1 MEVAVLRKGI
11 VPLPLARSGP
21 PMIRKGPHKGESG
34 MIVVF
39 GSINMDLVARVPRI
53 ARPGE
58 TVLSRRAD
66 SFFGGK
72 GANQAVAAARIGQGR
87 PGQVAMVGA
96 VGNDPFGMA
105 CLKNLEDNGIDVQ
118 AVRTAAEPT
127 GCAFITVDETGE
139 NAITVASGANM
150 ALRSMDL
157 ADSLLSKAS
166 VLVLQMEVPLAD
178 SLDAAARAR
187 QAGVRVI
194 WNFAPV
200 PPVNERSGMAELLEA
215 TDVLVVN
222 EHEVLAIAGIVGVP
236 AGNDYLKAAAVLAGN
251 FGPTCIVTAG
261 ARGAY
266 SVSRDGTRIHAE
278 ARPITPVDTTGAG
291 DTFVGVLANG
301 FAEGLEM
308 GSAMERAC
316 AAASLSCLTAG
327 AQAGMPRREA
337 LEHYLSQA

>member
-1 MEVAVLRKGI
+1 
-11 VPLPLARSGP
+11 
-21 PMIRKGPHKGESG
+21 

-39 GSINMDLVARVPRI
+39 GSINMDLVARVRAI

-72 GANQAVAAARIGQGR
+72 GANQAVAAARVSGGGPVR
-87 PGQVAMVGA
+87 VAMAGA

-105 CLKNLEDNGIDVQ
+105 CLKNLEGNGVDV
-118 AVRTAAEPT
+118 AAIRITDEPT

-150 ALRSMDL
+150 ALRSADL
-157 ADSLLSKAS
+157 PDSLLSNAS
-166 VLVLQMEVPLAD
+166 VVVLQMEVPIAD
-178 SLDAAARAR
+178 NLEVAARAR
-187 QAGVRVI
+187 KAGVKVV

-200 PPVNERSGMAELLEA
+200 PPVKERSAMAELLA
-215 TDVLVVN
+215 VTDVLVVN
-222 EHEVLAIAGIVGVP
+222 EHEALSIADIVGEP
-236 AGNDYLKAAAVLAGN
+236 SGDDYLKAGSTISRS

-266 SVSRDGTRIHAE
+266 AIAPDGAQIHAM

-301 FAEGLEM
+301 LAEGLEI
-308 GSAMERAC
+308 GRAMERAC

-327 AQAGMPRREA
+327 AQAGMPQREA
-337 LEHYLSQA
+337 LEQHLTQA

>member
-1 MEVAVLRKGI
+1 
-11 VPLPLARSGP
+11 
-21 PMIRKGPHKGESG
+21 MI
-34 MIVVF
+34 IIF
-39 GSINMDLVARVPRI
+39 GSINMDLVARVQRI

-72 GANQAVAAARIGQGR
+72 GANQAVAAARISRGG
-87 PGQVAMVGA
+87 GMEVAMTGA
-96 VGNDPFGMA
+96 VGNDPFGIA
-105 CLKNLEDNGIDVQ
+105 CLKNLEENGVDVSTIR
-118 AVRTAAEPT
+118 VTDEPT

-150 ALRSMDL
+150 ALRSSDL
-157 ADSLLSKAS
+157 PESLLSKAS
-166 VLVLQMEVPLAD
+166 VLVLQMEVPIAD
-178 SLDAAARAR
+178 NLDVAARAR
-187 QAGVRVI
+187 RAGVKVV

-200 PPVNERSGMAELLEA
+200 PAVGERSTMSELLA
-215 TDVLVVN
+215 VTDVLVVN
-222 EHEVLAIAGIVGVP
+222 EHEALSIAGIVGEP
-236 AGNDYLKAAAVLAGN
+236 AGDDFLKAGSAIARS

-266 SVSRDGTRIHAE
+266 AIAPDGAQTHVT

-301 FAEGLEM
+301 LDEGLEI
-308 GSAMERAC
+308 GRAMERAC

-327 AQAGMPRREA
+327 AQAGMPLREA
-337 LEHYLSQA
+337 LDRHLAQD

>member
-1 MEVAVLRKGI
+1 
-11 VPLPLARSGP
+11 
-21 PMIRKGPHKGESG
+21 
-34 MIVVF
+34 MIVIF
-39 GSINMDLVARVPRI
+39 GSINMDLVARVQRI

-72 GANQAVAAARIGQGR
+72 GANQAVAAARVSRGGPMR
-87 PGQVAMVGA
+87 VAMAGA
-96 VGNDPFGMA
+96 VGNDPFGTA
-105 CLKNLEDNGIDVQ
+105 CLNNLEENGVDVG
-118 AVRTAAEPT
+118 AIRITDEPT

-150 ALRSMDL
+150 TLRSADL
-157 ADSLLSKAS
+157 PDSLLSKAS
-166 VLVLQMEVPLAD
+166 VLVLQMEVPIAD
-178 SLDAAARAR
+178 SLEVAARAR
-187 QAGVRVI
+187 RAGVKVV

-200 PPVNERSGMAELLEA
+200 PPVKERSAMAELLA
-215 TDVLVVN
+215 VTDVLVVN
-222 EHEVLAIAGIVGVP
+222 EHEALSIADIVGEP
-236 AGNDYLKAAAVLAGN
+236 SGDEYLKAGAIIAQS

-266 SVSRDGTRIHAE
+266 AIARDGVQIHAT

-301 FAEGLEM
+301 LAEGLEI
-308 GSAMERAC
+308 GRAMERAC

-327 AQAGMPRREA
+327 AQAGMPQREA
-337 LEHYLSQA
+337 LEQHLNQG

>member
-1 MEVAVLRKGI
+1 
-11 VPLPLARSGP
+11 
-21 PMIRKGPHKGESG
+21 MI
-34 MIVVF
+34 IIF
-39 GSINMDLVARVPRI
+39 GSINMDLVARVQRI

-72 GANQAVAAARIGQGR
+72 GANQAVAAARVGR
-87 PGQVAMVGA
+87 RGGMPVAMAGA

-105 CLKNLEDNGIDVQ
+105 CLKNLEANGVEVSAIRV
-118 AVRTAAEPT
+118 TEEPT

-150 ALRSMDL
+150 ALRSSDL
-157 ADSLLSKAS
+157 SDSLLSQAS
-166 VLVLQMEVPLAD
+166 VLVLQMEVPVAD
-178 SLDAAARAR
+178 NLDVAARAR
-187 QAGVRVI
+187 RAGVKVV

-200 PPVNERSGMAELLEA
+200 PAVGERTAMAELLA
-215 TDVLVVN
+215 VTDVLVVN
-222 EHEVLAIAGIVGVP
+222 EHEALSIAGIVGDG
-236 AGNDYLKAAAVLAGN
+236 AGDDFLQAGSEIAGS

-266 SVSRDGTRIHAE
+266 AITPDGARTHAT

-301 FAEGLEM
+301 LAEGLET
-308 GSAMERAC
+308 GRAMERAC

-327 AQAGMPRREA
+327 AQAGMPRRED
-337 LEHYLSQA
+337 LERHLAQG

>member
-1 MEVAVLRKGI
+1 
-11 VPLPLARSGP
+11 
-21 PMIRKGPHKGESG
+21 

-72 GANQAVAAARIGQGR
+72 GANQAVAAARVGQGGSGR
-87 PGQVAMVGA
+87 VSMVGA
-96 VGNDPFGMA
+96 IGDDPFGTA
-105 CLKNLEDNGIDVQ
+105 CLKNLEENGIDVQ
-118 AVRTAAEPT
+118 AVQVVGEPT

-157 ADSLLSKAS
+157 PDSLLAKAS
-166 VLVLQMEVPLAD
+166 VLVLQMEVSLTD
-178 SLDAAARAR
+178 SLDAAVRAR
-187 QAGVRVI
+187 RAGARVI

-200 PPVNERSGMAELLEA
+200 PPAMERSGMAELLEA

-222 EHEVLAIAGIVGVP
+222 EHEALSIAEILGFP
-236 AGNDYLKAAAVLAGN
+236 ANKDYLEAATALARD
-251 FGPTCIVTAG
+251 FGPSCIVTAG
-261 ARGAY
+261 AQGAY
-266 SVSRDGTRIHAE
+266 AVSGDGTQVHAP
-278 ARPITPVDTTGAG
+278 ARPIASVDTTGAG

-301 FAEGLEM
+301 FAEGLEV
-308 GSAMERAC
+308 GPAMERAC
-316 AAASLSCLTAG
+316 AAASLSCLTPG
-327 AQAGMPRREA
+327 AQAGMPQGEA
-337 LEHYLSQA
+337 LEHYLTQA